1 MKTLTLFAIVLL
13 CIGHCQSANILGF
26 LPTFAKSHY
35 IAFQPLLKELAI
47 RGHNVTVVSH
57 FPLKDPPPNYH
68 HIDVS
73 LEQREDKSNYLSLFY
88 FNI

>member
-1 MKTLTLFAIVLL
+1 MKILSLFAVLL
-13 CIGHCQSANILGF
+13 CVVHCWSANILGF

-35 IAFQPLLKELAI
+35 IAFQPLLKELAV

-73 LEQREDKSNYLSLFY
+73 IKERNDKSDY
-88 FNI
+88 FSCYK

>member
-1 MKTLTLFAIVLL
+1 MKILSFFALLL
-13 CIGHCQSANILGF
+13 CFGYCQPANILGF

-35 IAFQPLLKELAI
+35 IAFQPLLKELAV

-73 LEQREDKSNYLSLFY
+73 IKQIHDQSNFFFFL
-88 FNI
+88 NE